1 MNKNY
6 FLLRPNPSQHNRM
19 NEFLE
24 QSIIAV
30 GWSDSGNLKQC
41 NLKEKYDGMA
51 HTNLNIFVNE
61 MKEGDIVIIPNG
73 DNIYFAQITSDYF
86 YNDNILLEDDYRNQ
100 RKVKFLDVKQR
111 KDMPMEMRSILKT
124 RHTSARLNKYSEL
137 IEKILKNEEIEDNSN
152 KFETITLP
160 LRPGKESVTI
170 TIPRDL
176 TKQEAERLSNI
187 IKTLY
192 FKD

>member
-30 GWSDSGNLKQC
+30 GWSDSGNLKHC

-86 YNDNILLEDDYRNQ
+86 YNDNIPLEDDYRNQ